1 MNELV
6 WFYFTI
12 IINIVIGFATYYA
25 SKRDRK
31 KRINAFKK
39 IQDDELERVRKKFNL
54 WFFRGLYLERNIMNE
69 IFNFHGQ
76 EVRTLTIDDEPWFVG
91 KDVADILGYAKP
103 LDAISRHVD
112 EDDSV
117 KYGLTDNLGR
127 TQNTII
133 INESGLYSLILSS
146 KLPQAKEFKRWVTSE
161 VLPAIRKQG
170 GFIREDLDEDAFIAL
185 FTGQKKLREQ
195 QASMLEDI
203 DYLKSEQP
211 IHPSYAQSL
220 LKKRKARVVACLG
233 GIDSQAYADKIFAQS
248 VFRQA
253 EIDFKDHF
261 NISRYDLL
269 PKKFAEAAL
278 AYWMTWEPSTNT
290 KMKIMELNAFSQ
302 A

>member
-1 MNELV
+1 
-6 WFYFTI
+6 
-12 IINIVIGFATYYA
+12 
-25 SKRDRK
+25 
-31 KRINAFKK
+31 
-39 IQDDELERVRKKFNL
+39 
-54 WFFRGLYLERNIMNE
+54 MNE

-195 QASMLEDI
+195 QATMLEDI

-233 GIDSQAYADKIFAQS
+233 GIDSPQLMLTKSSLNLSSGKQ
-248 VFRQA
+248 RL
-253 EIDFKDHF
+253 
-261 NISRYDLL
+261 ISRIILISVAYDLL
-269 PKKFAEAAL
+269 PKKFADAAL

-290 KMKIMELNAFSQ
+290 KMKIMKLNSFDEV
-302 A
+302 